1 MISLKKIITNLLK
14 KFNQNQKIEDI
25 IKLNFGQIKLQLFK
39 QNYKNSFPI
48 NSYEFKS
55 FSQFGEDGIIQYL
68 INNLNIKNKFF
79 VEFGVENY
87 NEANTRFLLEND
99 NWSGLLIEADK
110 EKVEEIKKQD
120 FYWKYNINV
129 MNEFITKENINQILN
144 KSHIPKEIGLLS
156 IDIDGNDYWIWNEIN
171 VIDPAIVVIE
181 YNARF
186 GPKKNVTIPYN
197 KNFSRSYSEYP
208 NIYFGAS
215 LVALSNL
222 ARKKNYSL
230 LGTNRNGN
238 NAFFV
243 KTDLL
248 MLNNNLKQKQPH
260 ECYHENSFSE
270 MRDKQNNIIKYS
282 RQKEQEILN
291 KLPLHNFDQK

>member
-87 NEANTRFLLEND
+87 DEANTRFLLEND

-110 EKVEEIKKQD
+110 EKVEEIKKKD

-144 KSHIPKEIGLLS
+144 KSQITKEIGLLS

-171 VIDPAIVVIE
+171 AIDPAIVVIE

-186 GPKKNVTIPYN
+186 GPKKNVTVPYD
-197 KNFSRSYSEYP
+197 KNFSRSSSKYP

-222 ARKKNYSL
+222 ARKKYSL
-230 LGTNRNGN
+230 VGTNRNGN

-248 MLNNNLKQKQPH
+248 ILNNNIKEKQPH

-270 MRDKQNNIIKYS
+270 MRDEQNNIIKYS
-282 RQKEQEILN
+282 KQDEKEILN

>member
-87 NEANTRFLLEND
+87 DEANTRFLLEND

-110 EKVEEIKKQD
+110 EKVEEIKK
-120 FYWKYNINV
+120 KI
-129 MNEFITKENINQILN
+129 
-144 KSHIPKEIGLLS
+144 SIG
-156 IDIDGNDYWIWNEIN
+156 
-171 VIDPAIVVIE
+171 
-181 YNARF
+181 
-186 GPKKNVTIPYN
+186 
-197 KNFSRSYSEYP
+197 
-208 NIYFGAS
+208 
-215 LVALSNL
+215 
-222 ARKKNYSL
+222 
-230 LGTNRNGN
+230 
-238 NAFFV
+238 
-243 KTDLL
+243 
-248 MLNNNLKQKQPH
+248 
-260 ECYHENSFSE
+260 
-270 MRDKQNNIIKYS
+270 NII
-282 RQKEQEILN
+282 
-291 KLPLHNFDQK
+291 

>member
-39 QNYKNSFPI
+39 QNYKNSSPI

-68 INNLNIKNKFF
+68 INNINIKNKFF

-87 NEANTRFLLEND
+87 DEANTRFLLEND

-110 EKVEEIKKQD
+110 EKVEEIKKD

-144 KSHIPKEIGLLS
+144 KSQITKEIGLLS

-181 YNARF
+181 YNSRF
-186 GPKKNVTIPYN
+186 GPKKNVTIPYD
-197 KNFSRSYSEYP
+197 KNFSRSSSKYP

-230 LGTNRNGN
+230 VGTNRNGN

-248 MLNNNLKQKQPH
+248 ILNNNIKEKQPH

-270 MRDKQNNIIKYS
+270 MRDEQNNIIKYS
-282 RQKEQEILN
+282 KQEEKEILN